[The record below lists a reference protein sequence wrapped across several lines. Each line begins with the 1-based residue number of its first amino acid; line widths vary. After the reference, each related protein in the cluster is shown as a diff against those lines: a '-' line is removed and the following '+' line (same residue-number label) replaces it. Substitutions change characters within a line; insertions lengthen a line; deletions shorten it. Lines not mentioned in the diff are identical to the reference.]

1 MHVTVHDVHDY
12 KRRMHSGSGLLT
24 AELDAAM
31 QTLIGQAAH
40 LDLGVLG
47 QLVRARQACR
57 ARAGDD
63 DIALRVLVQVLE
75 VAAGHRAAHLQF
87 QHRRR
92 NKLTQENVHLV
103 GPRMR
108 CAQVQGP

>member
-1 MHVTVHDVHDY
+1 
-12 KRRMHSGSGLLT
+12 MHSGSGLVA

-47 QLVRARQACR
+47 QLVRAGQACR

-75 VAAGHRAAHLQF
+75 VAAGHRAAHLHF
-87 QHRRR
+87 QHRHR
-92 NKLTQENVHLV
+92 NKPAQQNMHVE
-103 GPRMR
+103 GPRLR
-108 CAQVQGP
+108 CA